1 VRQEETLDGAV
12 EDNDLYIIVGF
23 ECRDDLVQLWN
34 GLGAKD
40 IQGRVVKR
48 NAPVG

>member
-1 VRQEETLDGAV
+1 VRQEETVDGAV
-12 EDNDLYIIVGF
+12 EDDDLYVFVRF
-23 ECRDDLVQLWN
+23 ECRDDLVQLRH
-34 GLGAKD
+34 GLRAKD